1 MRTSVEWDDACI
13 VSHLMDEHDVTR
25 SLHNL
30 YVVVVGAGHPG
41 EIACD
46 APVPQTELLGVGGAV
61 PSATSAST
69 AHPSRLREWRNP
81 PVRGIHDE
89 RRTLRSNHLASPVV
103 PKFIV
108 GNNNAADAALSQWR
122 VLRIALLSID
132 KITILTSILIPFKCG
147 RLLVRQHPLSGKAVG
162 PL

>member
-1 MRTSVEWDDACI
+1 
-13 VSHLMDEHDVTR
+13 MDEHHISR
-25 SLHNL
+25 SLHDL
-30 YVVVVGAGHPG
+30 YVVVVGAGPPG

-81 PVRGIHDE
+81 PVRGIHDQ
-89 RRTLRSNHLASPVV
+89 RRTLRSNNLASAVV

-108 GNNNAADAALSQWR
+108 GNHNAANAALSQWR
-122 VLRIALLSID
+122 ILLISLLSID
-132 KITILTSILIPFKCG
+132 KITLLPSLLRPLECS
-147 RLLVRQHPLSGKAVG
+147 RLL
-162 PL
+162 